1 VRSGPSQ
8 VVNLVA
14 DLAAWTVH
22 APTAD
27 DVLAAIDAQ
36 AVFDVS
42 FWDAMVLTSAARL
55 GCEAMLSEDL
65 QHGRS
70 YGGVTV
76 RNPFTDLPAA

>member
-1 VRSGPSQ
+1 M
-8 VVNLVA
+8 
-14 DLAAWTVH
+14 
-22 APTAD
+22 AD

-76 RNPFTDLPAA
+76 RNPFLDSPTA